1 MINLFVLKSFPTPR
15 FLEELLYV
23 KKVQLFVLAL
33 LRLLNDFYVF
43 IFWILGENF
52 LWGVG
57 IVGVCKEYLGKLML
71 GLLDSDNSSAGRA
84 EDCRVP
90 RLSFGRWFNSSLS
103 EFFYN
108 YIIKNILLLKIK
120 L

>member
-1 MINLFVLKSFPTPR
+1 MKHKSREEIYISNLLMIDAEHT
-15 FLEELLYV
+15 
-23 KKVQLFVLAL
+23 
-33 LRLLNDFYVF
+33 
-43 IFWILGENF
+43 
-52 LWGVG
+52 
-57 IVGVCKEYLGKLML
+57 
-71 GLLDSDNSSAGRA
+71 DSDNSSAGRA